1 MLRVSRPD
9 DRGPNRA
16 SAEKEKTRSGP
27 ADVPICRR
35 PRRDPRGERAGTTA
49 SSHDRAGLAARGE
62 VTRHA
67 KETARRTCCWFA
79 PGWRYSV
86 RSCKIWS
93 MPACCGCHMGGGGG
107 AAMLSP
113 RPRPRRVSVD
123 RSSRDGDGQTV
134 GSRLVKGGTV
144 RRRAPLAVRPDVSID
159 HPRRRKLVAWR
170 AARVS
175 AVASSAKLGTIFR
188 RETPFAEPFSGR
200 FRSARPRARPPMSGR
215 ARASSPVARRAHD
228 AAATAL
234 TLCISAYVLWVLAVR
249 FPLVRR
255 ARPRVSRDPETR
267 HLFSRAA
274 SPSRTRGSR
283 SGARAVS
290 VTHARSANHSRGPS
304 LRPSTRAV
312 TVRTPPDP
320 TRHLARIIFNR
331 APSRG
336 SRTSAR
342 ARARLS
348 GALLARGFPSNPPAA
363 GLLAFLRANVPAA
376 IGFVAPHSLLPPPQM
391 YRLCRG
397 VAAAA
402 ERRRARG
409 DDFFQCSARFAFSR
423 KRFARAR
430 VPGAFCTTW

>member
-1 MLRVSRPD
+1 MSHGVGGSR
-9 DRGPNRA
+9 RGRRRGRRAVGNGNRKRSESSDSRNA
-16 SAEKEKTRSGP
+16 ARFAPRRSRTEPRAAEKEKTRSGP

-35 PRRDPRGERAGTTA
+35 PRRDPRGERAGATA

-215 ARASSPVARRAHD
+215 ARSSSPVARRAHD
-228 AAATAL
+228 AAVTAL

-304 LRPSTRAV
+304 LRPSARAV
-312 TVRTPPDP
+312 TARTPPDP
-320 TRHLARIIFNR
+320 TRHLGHA
-331 APSRG
+331 S
-336 SRTSAR
+336 S
-342 ARARLS
+342 
-348 GALLARGFPSNPPAA
+348 
-363 GLLAFLRANVPAA
+363 
-376 IGFVAPHSLLPPPQM
+376 
-391 YRLCRG
+391 
-397 VAAAA
+397 
-402 ERRRARG
+402 
-409 DDFFQCSARFAFSR
+409 
-423 KRFARAR
+423 
-430 VPGAFCTTW
+430 

>member
-1 MLRVSRPD
+1 MVVRGGDDDAVGAVGNGDRKLSRRDSSFLRVSRPD

-16 SAEKEKTRSGP
+16 LPKNAVGS

-49 SSHDRAGLAARGE
+49 SSHDRAGLPARGE

-134 GSRLVKGGTV
+134 GSRLVNGGTV

-159 HPRRRKLVAWR
+159 RGSEASKTGRLARGTRQRRRVER
-170 AARVS
+170 AQ
-175 AVASSAKLGTIFR
+175 LGTIFR

-267 HLFSRAA
+267 HPFSRRADRA
-274 SPSRTRGSR
+274 RALARSPSRTR
-283 SGARAVS
+283 APPI
-290 VTHARSANHSRGPS
+290 THAVLPSALP
-304 LRPSTRAV
+304 
-312 TVRTPPDP
+312 
-320 TRHLARIIFNR
+320 R
-331 APSRG
+331 APSPPERHLRTP
-336 SRTSAR
+336 SRHRINAS
-342 ARARLS
+342 S
-348 GALLARGFPSNPPAA
+348 
-363 GLLAFLRANVPAA
+363 
-376 IGFVAPHSLLPPPQM
+376 
-391 YRLCRG
+391 
-397 VAAAA
+397 
-402 ERRRARG
+402 
-409 DDFFQCSARFAFSR
+409 
-423 KRFARAR
+423 
-430 VPGAFCTTW
+430 

>member
-1 MLRVSRPD
+1 
-9 DRGPNRA
+9 
-16 SAEKEKTRSGP
+16 
-27 ADVPICRR
+27 
-35 PRRDPRGERAGTTA
+35 
-49 SSHDRAGLAARGE
+49 
-62 VTRHA
+62 
-67 KETARRTCCWFA
+67 
-79 PGWRYSV
+79 
-86 RSCKIWS
+86 
-93 MPACCGCHMGGGGG
+93 
-107 AAMLSP
+107 MLSP

-134 GSRLVKGGTV
+134 GSRLVNGGTV

-159 HPRRRKLVAWR
+159 RGSEASKTGRLARGTRQRRRVER
-170 AARVS
+170 
-175 AVASSAKLGTIFR
+175 AKLGTIFR

-267 HLFSRAA
+267 HPFSRAA

-290 VTHARSANHSRGPS
+290 VTHARSVNHSRGPS
-304 LRPSTRAV
+304 LRPSAHAITA
-312 TVRTPPDP
+312 RTPSPNP
-320 TRHLARIIFNR
+320 ISASRTHHRNHLNR

-342 ARARLS
+342 AR
-348 GALLARGFPSNPPAA
+348 RGF
-363 GLLAFLRANVPAA
+363 
-376 IGFVAPHSLLPPPQM
+376 
-391 YRLCRG
+391 
-397 VAAAA
+397 
-402 ERRRARG
+402 RAR
-409 DDFFQCSARFAFSR
+409 SSR
-423 KRFARAR
+423 EASPATRPLR
-430 VPGAFCTTW
+430 GL

>member
-1 MLRVSRPD
+1 
-9 DRGPNRA
+9 
-16 SAEKEKTRSGP
+16 
-27 ADVPICRR
+27 
-35 PRRDPRGERAGTTA
+35 
-49 SSHDRAGLAARGE
+49 
-62 VTRHA
+62 
-67 KETARRTCCWFA
+67 
-79 PGWRYSV
+79 
-86 RSCKIWS
+86 
-93 MPACCGCHMGGGGG
+93 
-107 AAMLSP
+107 MLSP

-159 HPRRRKLVAWR
+159 RGSEASNENWSLGARHASAPSRRAPW
-170 AARVS
+170 
-175 AVASSAKLGTIFR
+175 LGTIFR

-228 AAATAL
+228 AVATAL

-267 HLFSRAA
+267 HPFSRAA

-312 TVRTPPDP
+312 TARTPPDP
-320 TRHLARIIFNR
+320 TRHLGHA
-331 APSRG
+331 S
-336 SRTSAR
+336 S
-342 ARARLS
+342 
-348 GALLARGFPSNPPAA
+348 
-363 GLLAFLRANVPAA
+363 
-376 IGFVAPHSLLPPPQM
+376 
-391 YRLCRG
+391 
-397 VAAAA
+397 
-402 ERRRARG
+402 
-409 DDFFQCSARFAFSR
+409 
-423 KRFARAR
+423 
-430 VPGAFCTTW
+430 

>member
-1 MLRVSRPD
+1 MGESRSRWFAAGTTTRSARRRERKPKTFGIRLEKCCAFRAPTIA
-9 DRGPNRA
+9 DRTARCR
-16 SAEKEKTRSGP
+16 KRKTRSGP

-35 PRRDPRGERAGTTA
+35 PRRDPRGERAGATA

-159 HPRRRKLVAWR
+159 HRGVENWSLGARHASAPSRRAP
-170 AARVS
+170 
-175 AVASSAKLGTIFR
+175 LGTIFR

-228 AAATAL
+228 AAVTAL

-267 HLFSRAA
+267 HLFRGRRRRRGRADRA
-274 SPSRTRGSR
+274 RALARSPSRTR
-283 SGARAVS
+283 APPI
-290 VTHARSANHSRGPS
+290 THAVLPSALP
-304 LRPSTRAV
+304 
-312 TVRTPPDP
+312 
-320 TRHLARIIFNR
+320 R
-331 APSRG
+331 APSP
-336 SRTSAR
+336 
-342 ARARLS
+342 
-348 GALLARGFPSNPPAA
+348 F
-363 GLLAFLRANVPAA
+363 
-376 IGFVAPHSLLPPPQM
+376 
-391 YRLCRG
+391 
-397 VAAAA
+397 
-402 ERRRARG
+402 ERHPTQLGISHA
-409 DDFFQCSARFAFSR
+409 SS
-423 KRFARAR
+423 
-430 VPGAFCTTW
+430 